1 MRGPPAGRPP
11 VTEGW
16 AGVAASPLFL
26 VAFALFAGPPSPREA
41 AEALVPY
48 LTDHRAQVFASA
60 VLIGFGSCLYAWYLA
75 GLRRFVDPSDDA
87 SLGTAS
93 MLCGLL
99 AVAVVVAALAV
110 LAGVVLHVP
119 EQPLALVA
127 YDAFNGL
134 VTVGGFGFGA
144 SVVCAAVAGD
154 RRGTLAPGLA
164 RAGIAIGLLQLA
176 TVPGLWTDAGP
187 FAPLGAV
194 AVAAFFLLTAW
205 YAAVAVAMTRCRG
218 ASPTPV

>member
-1 MRGPPAGRPP
+1 MS
-11 VTEGW
+11 EGW

-26 VAFALFAGPPSPREA
+26 VAFGLFAGPPSPRDA
-41 AEALVPY
+41 TVALVPY
-48 LTDHRAQVFASA
+48 LADHRAQIFASA
-60 VLIGFGSCLYAWYLA
+60 VLIGLGSCLYAWYLA
-75 GLRRFVDPSDDA
+75 GLRRFVDPADDA

-99 AVAVVVAALAV
+99 AVAVVVVALAG

-119 EQPLALVA
+119 EQDLALVA

-134 VTVGGFGFGA
+134 VTIGGFGFGA
-144 SVVCAAVAGD
+144 SAVFAAVAG
-154 RRGTLAPGLA
+154 RRQGTVAPRLAV
-164 RAGIAIGLLQLA
+164 AGVAIGVLQLA
-176 TVPGLWTDAGP
+176 TIPGLWTDAGP

-194 AVAAFFLLTAW
+194 AVGAFFLLTAW
-205 YAAVAVAMTRCRG
+205 YATVAVAMTRCRG